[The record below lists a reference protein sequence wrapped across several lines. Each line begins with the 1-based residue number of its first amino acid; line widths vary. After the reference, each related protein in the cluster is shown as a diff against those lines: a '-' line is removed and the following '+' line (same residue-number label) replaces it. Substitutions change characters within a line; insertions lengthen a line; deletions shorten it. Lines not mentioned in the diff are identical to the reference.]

1 MRVLSDL
8 AFVASLVPLALSA
21 PTSESR
27 VSAQLESRDAAGYS
41 SPPYYPAPN
50 GGWLSSWAE
59 AYEKAQ
65 RVVRNMTL
73 AEKVNLTTGTGIFMG
88 PCVGQTGSALR
99 FGIPNLCLQDS
110 PLGVRNSDHNT
121 AFPAGITV
129 GATFD
134 KDLMYDRGVELG
146 EEFRG
151 KGINVLLGPSVGPI
165 GRKPRGGRNWEGF
178 GADPSLQAIGGAQT
192 IKGIQSRGV
201 IATIKH
207 YIGNEQEM
215 YRMSNIGQRAY
226 SSNIDDRTLHEL
238 YLWPFAEGVRAGV
251 GAVMTAYNEVNSSA
265 CSQNSKLLNEILKDE
280 LGFQGF
286 VMTDW
291 LGQYGGV
298 SSALAGLDM
307 AMPGDGAIPL
317 LGNAYW
323 GSELSRSILNGSV
336 PVSRLNDMVTRIV
349 ATWYK
354 MGQDGDYPLPN
365 FSTNTQD
372 ATGPL
377 YPGALFSPSGVV
389 NQYVNVQA
397 DHNITARAIARDAI
411 TLLKN
416 DDNILPLKKNDS
428 LKVFGTDAG
437 PNSGGLNSC
446 ADMGCNKGVL
456 TMGWGSGTSRLPYL
470 VTPQQAIANI
480 SSNAAFYI
488 TDNFPSNVAVSSG
501 DIAVVFISADS
512 GENYITVE
520 DNPGDRTSAGLN
532 AWHNGDR
539 LVKDAAAKF
548 SKVVVVIH
556 TVGPI
561 LMEEWIDLPS
571 VKAVLVAHLPG
582 QEAGWS
588 LTDILFGDYSPS
600 GHLPYTIPRAES
612 DYPSSVS
619 LLSQPIVQIQDT
631 FTEGLYIDYR
641 HFLKANIT
649 PRYPFGHGLSYT
661 TFSFSQPTVTT
672 RTALDS
678 AYPPTRAPKGPTP
691 TYPTT
696 IPNLS
701 EVAWPKNFDRI
712 WRYLYPYLDDP
723 SGAAK
728 NSSKTYPY
736 PTGYTTDPKPAPRA
750 GGAEG
755 GNPAL
760 FDVAF
765 AVSITVTNTGNRPGR
780 AVAQLYVE
788 LPDSLGE
795 TPSRQLRQFAKTK
808 TLAPGASETLTM
820 EITRKDISVWDVVVQ
835 DWKAPVHGEGVKI
848 WLGENMGRYV
858 PPDQEGL
865 TTGNKLAGK
874 HPLGARARHLR
885 TSGALI
891 VRFEMP
897 FAVWC
902 TTCKPHETL
911 IGQGVRFNAEKKKV
925 GNYYSTPVYSFRMKH
940 GACGGWIEIRTDP
953 ANTAYVV
960 VEGGRKRDTGDAG
973 GIGEIAVGE
982 DRKVKEDA
990 FARLEGKVEDKRRA
1004 ETERSRIEDLQRRQN
1019 KDWEDPYERSRR
1031 LRRTFRVERK
1041 AREGV
1046 EAKAEALR
1054 DKMSLGIELVEETEE
1069 DSLRAGMV
1077 DFGRGDDTTQIMR
1090 RRPLFDSRNGKREV
1104 ANTLA
1109 DRKALLR
1116 SELTGN
1122 TRAAVDPFLNQD
1134 GSAWRPEVKRRKT
1147 ASTKGVDIANDGPVA
1162 VKAPIEPER
1171 SVAPPALV
1179 NYASDSD

>member
-1 MRVLSDL
+1 MRVLSAIAL
-8 AFVASLVPLALSA
+8 VASLVPSALSA
-21 PTSESR
+21 PASESR
-27 VSAQLESRDAAGYS
+27 VSTQLQSRDAAGYS

-50 GGWLSSWAE
+50 GGWLSSWAD

-134 KDLMYDRGVELG
+134 KDLMYARGVELG

-151 KGINVLLGPSVGPI
+151 KGINVFLGPSVGPI

-238 YLWPFAEGVRAGV
+238 YLWPFAEGIRAGV

-323 GSELSRSILNGSV
+323 GSELSHSILNGSV

-354 MGQDGDYPLPN
+354 MGQDGDFPLPN
-365 FSTNTQD
+365 FSSNTQD

-416 DDNILPLKKNDS
+416 DDNILPLKRNDS

-437 PNSGGLNSC
+437 PNPDGLNSC

-470 VTPQQAIANI
+470 VTPQEAIANI
-480 SSNAAFYI
+480 SSNAAFFI

-501 DIAVVFISADS
+501 DVAVVFISADS

-520 DNPGDRTSAGLN
+520 GNPGDRTSAGLN
-532 AWHNGDR
+532 AWHNGDK

-548 SKVVVVIH
+548 SKVVVVVH

-588 LTDILFGDYSPS
+588 LTDVLFGDYSPS

-612 DYPSSVS
+612 DYPSSVG

-631 FTEGLYIDYR
+631 HTEGLYIDYR
-641 HFLKANIT
+641 HFLKSSIT

-661 TFSFSQPTVTT
+661 TFSFSQPTLSV

-678 AYPPTRAPKGPTP
+678 AYPPTRPPKGPTP

-696 IPNLS
+696 IPNPS

-723 SGAAK
+723 AGAAK

-736 PTGYTTDPKPAPRA
+736 PAGYTTVPKPAPRA

-765 AVSITVTNTGNRPGR
+765 AVSVTVTNTGTRPGR

-820 EITRKDISVWDVVVQ
+820 EFTRKDISVWDVVVQ
-835 DWKAPVHGEGVKI
+835 DWKAPVRGEGVKI
-848 WLGENMGRYV
+848 WLGESVLDM
-858 PPDQEGL
+858 
-865 TTGNKLAGK
+865 
-874 HPLGARARHLR
+874 RA
-885 TSGALI
+885 
-891 VRFEMP
+891 VCE
-897 FAVWC
+897 
-902 TTCKPHETL
+902 
-911 IGQGVRFNAEKKKV
+911 V
-925 GNYYSTPVYSFRMKH
+925 G
-940 GACGGWIEIRTDP
+940 GAC
-953 ANTAYVV
+953 
-960 VEGGRKRDTGDAG
+960 
-973 GIGEIAVGE
+973 
-982 DRKVKEDA
+982 
-990 FARLEGKVEDKRRA
+990 
-1004 ETERSRIEDLQRRQN
+1004 
-1019 KDWEDPYERSRR
+1019 
-1031 LRRTFRVERK
+1031 RV
-1041 AREGV
+1041 
-1046 EAKAEALR
+1046 
-1054 DKMSLGIELVEETEE
+1054 I
-1069 DSLRAGMV
+1069 
-1077 DFGRGDDTTQIMR
+1077 
-1090 RRPLFDSRNGKREV
+1090 
-1104 ANTLA
+1104 
-1109 DRKALLR
+1109 
-1116 SELTGN
+1116 
-1122 TRAAVDPFLNQD
+1122 
-1134 GSAWRPEVKRRKT
+1134 
-1147 ASTKGVDIANDGPVA
+1147 
-1162 VKAPIEPER
+1162 
-1171 SVAPPALV
+1171 
-1179 NYASDSD
+1179 